1 MERNVSNS
9 IISLLSKE
17 EKKQLFSESKV
28 KTYSTGHILFNQGDY
43 AKCMYLVTKGKVTLF
58 RLMPDGTEKLFKVFM
73 SGDLIAEVAMFL
85 TTKEY
90 PMTAKIE
97 QETELNI
104 FHHEAII
111 NIIMQSPEL
120 SIKIISYMGNKINH
134 LMNTLNILTQ
144 VNANQRF
151 IMKLAEIYNAQSLC
165 EGKVYLT
172 VTKKLLATQ
181 LGMTPE
187 TLSRVINKLKT
198 NNLLE
203 ESGNSLTLPSI
214 PLLCQSVNLP
224 LNLFK

>member
-1 MERNVSNS
+1 MSNS
-9 IISLLSKE
+9 IISLLTKE
-17 EKKQLFSESKV
+17 QKQQLFSEGKV
-28 KTYSTGHILFNQGDY
+28 GTYDAGHILFNQGDA
-43 AKCMYLVTKGKVTLF
+43 AKCMYLVKKGKVSLF
-58 RLMPDGTEKLFKVFM
+58 RLMPNGTEKLFGVFM
-73 SGDLIAEVAMFL
+73 PGDIIAEVAMFL
-85 TTKEY
+85 TKREY

-104 FHHEAII
+104 FHHESIV

-120 SIKIISYMGNKINH
+120 SIKVISYMSNKINH

-165 EGKVYLT
+165 EGKVHLT

-187 TLSRVINKLKT
+187 TLSRVINKLKV
-198 NNLLE
+198 NNLLQE
-203 ESGNSLTLPSI
+203 AGNTLTLPSI

-224 LNLFK
+224 LDLFK